1 MPDGVAAE
9 VVQERKDRLAAA
21 SAAHE
26 QGAAN
31 TDEGSKFE
39 PLKTGQHPLEVSE
52 RQSSSSLPAVTAAV
66 TDTTPLLGSP
76 MRRMNSWGSQTVFK
90 VTSYLGLADDRNLLL
105 QAYDDADAKLDL
117 FKHTYQEEVRQCCY
131 VYMLMSLSYLSH
143 TVHNES
149 ESPTYNVLWM
159 QVTKVRRFYA
169 EKTNEISQRMEVLVE
184 SVGSSA
190 LKVKKQPKRSS
201 IVESITQKFESMMH
215 GGATSTLREYNSS
228 LGSSFPDMAIQFT
241 ESLEDD
247 GLDPESKELERKKKK
262 EELLR
267 NSDSIKRAITDIYR
281 TAKLLHNYSIMVS
294 TARALFA
301 GTSVLFVLRSDT
313 PFFCQEL
320 YWICKDR
327 KEVQQNFS

>member
-1 MPDGVAAE
+1 
-9 VVQERKDRLAAA
+9 
-21 SAAHE
+21 
-26 QGAAN
+26 
-31 TDEGSKFE
+31 
-39 PLKTGQHPLEVSE
+39 
-52 RQSSSSLPAVTAAV
+52 
-66 TDTTPLLGSP
+66 

-159 QVTKVRRFYA
+159 QVTKVRRFYT